1 MRTFHRCC
9 VLICLVLSSGCE
21 RSPADLRFVTPISPI
36 DQKIATDFVDLLDRE
51 SAVRIELTPTP
62 LSETLALDAL
72 ASGTADIALVS
83 NNMPFRKGIA
93 TVMPLYPTVLHI
105 GYTGDANV
113 MDGPEALKGSTVFAG
128 PPGSASR
135 LMFERIVKRL
145 GLSEEDFS
153 YVDVEDEIPDV
164 VVVFAPIS
172 PDRLA
177 EYPEFK
183 LSSLGSPQ
191 GIGQGSLVDAA
202 VLLNPTLRPFVIP
215 VGTYGDATPEPVLT
229 VAVDK
234 MLVARTSLE
243 RLVVYDL
250 INEIHRLRPAI
261 SAQRPGLFQDFS
273 DDLDTG
279 RSTFVLHPG
288 TLAYLQ
294 RSAPSVYERYSGIA
308 ELAVT
313 VLIAL
318 VGAIF
323 AGIRFFRRRRKNRID
338 TFYSE
343 TIRLRN
349 SVTEEGGLEERAAV
363 IAKIRQLQNTAFEL
377 LIDEKLAADESFR
390 IFVTLTNDVLQQL
403 GVKQ

>member
-243 RLVVYDL
+243 RSVVYDL

-363 IAKIRQLQNTAFEL
+363 IAKIRQLQNTAFEM

>member
-1 MRTFHRCC
+1 
-9 VLICLVLSSGCE
+9 
-21 RSPADLRFVTPISPI
+21 VTPISPI

-338 TFYSE
+338 MFYSE

-363 IAKIRQLQNTAFEL
+363 IAKIRQLQNTAFEM

>member
-1 MRTFHRCC
+1 M
-9 VLICLVLSSGCE
+9 
-21 RSPADLRFVTPISPI
+21 TPISPI

-153 YVDVEDEIPDV
+153 YVDVEDKIPDV

-177 EYPEFK
+177 EYPGFK

-215 VGTYGDATPEPVLT
+215 IGTYGDATPEPVLT

-243 RLVVYDL
+243 RTVVYDL

-363 IAKIRQLQNTAFEL
+363 IAKIRQLQNTAFEM

>member
-215 VGTYGDATPEPVLT
+215 FGTYGDATPEPVLT

-243 RLVVYDL
+243 RSVVYDL

-338 TFYSE
+338 MFYSE

-363 IAKIRQLQNTAFEL
+363 IAKIRQLQNTAFEM

>member
-1 MRTFHRCC
+1 MRTFHTRC
-9 VLICLVLSSGCE
+9 VLICLVLLTGCA

-279 RSTFVLHPG
+279 RSTFILHPG

-390 IFVTLTNDVLQQL
+390 IFVTLTNDALQQL

>member
-1 MRTFHRCC
+1 M
-9 VLICLVLSSGCE
+9 
-21 RSPADLRFVTPISPI
+21 TPISPI

-338 TFYSE
+338 MFYSE

-363 IAKIRQLQNTAFEL
+363 IAKIRQLQNTAFEM

>member
-1 MRTFHRCC
+1 MRTIHTRC
-9 VLICLVLSSGCE
+9 VLICIVLSSGCE

-338 TFYSE
+338 MFYSE

>member
-1 MRTFHRCC
+1 M
-9 VLICLVLSSGCE
+9 
-21 RSPADLRFVTPISPI
+21 TPISPI

-243 RLVVYDL
+243 RSVVYDL

-338 TFYSE
+338 MFYSE

-363 IAKIRQLQNTAFEL
+363 IAKIRQLQNTAFEM

>member
-279 RSTFVLHPG
+279 RSTFILHPG

-338 TFYSE
+338 MFYSE

-363 IAKIRQLQNTAFEL
+363 IAKIRQLQNTAFEM

>member
-1 MRTFHRCC
+1 
-9 VLICLVLSSGCE
+9 
-21 RSPADLRFVTPISPI
+21 VTPISPI

-243 RLVVYDL
+243 RSVVYDL

-338 TFYSE
+338 MFYSE

-363 IAKIRQLQNTAFEL
+363 IAKIRQLQNTAFEM

>member
-1 MRTFHRCC
+1 M
-9 VLICLVLSSGCE
+9 
-21 RSPADLRFVTPISPI
+21 TPISPI

-177 EYPEFK
+177 EYPGFK

-234 MLVARTSLE
+234 MLVARTSLK
-243 RLVVYDL
+243 RSVVYDL

-338 TFYSE
+338 MFYSE

-363 IAKIRQLQNTAFEL
+363 IAKIRQLQNTAFEM

>member
-1 MRTFHRCC
+1 M
-9 VLICLVLSSGCE
+9 
-21 RSPADLRFVTPISPI
+21 TPISPI

-243 RLVVYDL
+243 RSVVYDL

-279 RSTFVLHPG
+279 RSTFILHPG

-338 TFYSE
+338 MFYSE

-363 IAKIRQLQNTAFEL
+363 IAKIRQLQNTAFEM

>member
-349 SVTEEGGLEERAAV
+349 SVTEEGGLAERAAV

>member
-243 RLVVYDL
+243 RSVVYDL

-338 TFYSE
+338 MFYSE

-363 IAKIRQLQNTAFEL
+363 IAKIRQLQNTAFEM

>member
-177 EYPEFK
+177 EYPGFK

-243 RLVVYDL
+243 RSVVYDL

-363 IAKIRQLQNTAFEL
+363 IAKIRQLQNTAFEM

>member
-177 EYPEFK
+177 EYPGFK

-243 RLVVYDL
+243 RSVVYDL

-338 TFYSE
+338 MFYSE

-363 IAKIRQLQNTAFEL
+363 IAKIRQLQNTAFEM

>member
-1 MRTFHRCC
+1 M
-9 VLICLVLSSGCE
+9 
-21 RSPADLRFVTPISPI
+21 TPISPI

-243 RLVVYDL
+243 RSVVYDL

-363 IAKIRQLQNTAFEL
+363 IAKIRQLQNTAFEM

>member
-1 MRTFHRCC
+1 M
-9 VLICLVLSSGCE
+9 
-21 RSPADLRFVTPISPI
+21 TPISPI

-153 YVDVEDEIPDV
+153 YVDVEDKIPDV

-177 EYPEFK
+177 EYPGFK

-202 VLLNPTLRPFVIP
+202 VLLNPTLRPYVIP

-243 RLVVYDL
+243 RTVVYDL

-363 IAKIRQLQNTAFEL
+363 IAKIRQLQNTAFEM

>member
-1 MRTFHRCC
+1 M
-9 VLICLVLSSGCE
+9 
-21 RSPADLRFVTPISPI
+21 TPISPI

-279 RSTFVLHPG
+279 RSTFILHPG

-338 TFYSE
+338 MFYSE

>member
-1 MRTFHRCC
+1 M
-9 VLICLVLSSGCE
+9 
-21 RSPADLRFVTPISPI
+21 TPISPI

-202 VLLNPTLRPFVIP
+202 VLLNPTLRPFIIP

-243 RLVVYDL
+243 RSVVYDL

-338 TFYSE
+338 MFYSE

-363 IAKIRQLQNTAFEL
+363 IAKIRQLQNTAFEM

>member
-1 MRTFHRCC
+1 M
-9 VLICLVLSSGCE
+9 
-21 RSPADLRFVTPISPI
+21 TPISPI

-177 EYPEFK
+177 EYPGFK

-234 MLVARTSLE
+234 MLVARTSLK
-243 RLVVYDL
+243 RSVVYDL

>member
-1 MRTFHRCC
+1 M
-9 VLICLVLSSGCE
+9 
-21 RSPADLRFVTPISPI
+21 RFVTPISPI
-36 DQKIATDFVDLLDRE
+36 DQEIAADFVDLLDRE
-51 SAVRIELTPTP
+51 SAVRIERTSTP
-62 LSETLALDAL
+62 LSETSALDAL
-72 ASGTADIALVS
+72 ASGTADIAIVS
-83 NNMPFRKGIA
+83 NNMPFRNGIT

-105 GYTGDANV
+105 GYTENANV
-113 MDGPEALKGSTVFAG
+113 MDGPEAVKGSTVFAG

-153 YVDVEDEIPDV
+153 YVDVEDVIPDV

-177 EYPEFK
+177 EYPEFR

-215 VGTYGDATPEPVLT
+215 VGTYGDATPEPILT

-234 MLVARTSLE
+234 MLVARAGLE
-243 RLVVYDL
+243 WSVVYDL

-261 SAQRPGLFQDFS
+261 SAQRPGLFQEFS
-273 DDLDTG
+273 DDFDAG

-288 TLAYLQ
+288 ALAYLQ

-308 ELAVT
+308 EVAVT

-318 VGAIF
+318 VGAIL
-323 AGIRFFRRRRKNRID
+323 AGMRIFRMKRKNRID
-338 TFYSE
+338 TFYTE
-343 TIRLRN
+343 TISLRN
-349 SVTEEGGLEERAAV
+349 SVTEGSGQEERAAV
-363 IAKIRQLQNTAFEL
+363 ITKIRKLQNTAFEML
-377 LIDEKLAADESFR
+377 VDEKLAADESFH
-390 IFVTLTNDVLQQL
+390 IFIILSNNVVQQL
-403 GVKQ
+403 GENK

>member
-243 RLVVYDL
+243 RSVVYDL

-338 TFYSE
+338 MFYSE

>member
-36 DQKIATDFVDLLDRE
+36 DKNIATDFVDLLDRE
-51 SAVRIELTPTP
+51 STVRIELTPTA

-177 EYPEFK
+177 EYPGFK

-234 MLVARTSLE
+234 MLVARAGLE
-243 RLVVYDL
+243 RSVVYDL
-250 INEIHRLRPAI
+250 IYEIHRLRPAI

-323 AGIRFFRRRRKNRID
+323 AGIRFFRRRRKNRVD

-349 SVTEEGGLEERAAV
+349 SVTEEGGLEQRAAV
-363 IAKIRQLQNTAFEL
+363 VAKIRQLQNTAFEM

>member
-1 MRTFHRCC
+1 M
-9 VLICLVLSSGCE
+9 
-21 RSPADLRFVTPISPI
+21 TPISPI

-215 VGTYGDATPEPVLT
+215 FGTYGDATPEPVLT

-243 RLVVYDL
+243 RSVVYDL

-338 TFYSE
+338 MFYSE

-363 IAKIRQLQNTAFEL
+363 IAKIRQLQNTAFEM